1 MEGKRNPIALEI
13 YYLGYSL
20 ANLKELLDH
29 NFPWHLVKDELDRLK
44 RYKFVTSLEFVGNNA
59 EQYISWLSRD
69 ISDDSKP
76 LGNKLSIWL
85 RSMISEWEGQLNEVS
100 KRWVISIPQVYL
112 DIGKLNAGV
121 QPFLQDEEFN
131 ILQPIERQGLDEGAS
146 CLLHNS
152 FTSAEFIVLRIAESL
167 LRRWYEK
174 KTGNKLERQMWGE
187 ILDELNDLYPK
198 KSERPKELSLL
209 DYLRGRRNEIAH
221 PEAISSPEEATA
233 TFLNVIAVC
242 KAIKNELLR

>member
-29 NFPWHLVKDELDRLK
+29 DFPWHLVKDELDRLK

-85 RSMISEWEGQLNEVS
+85 V
-100 KRWVISIPQVYL
+100 
-112 DIGKLNAGV
+112 
-121 QPFLQDEEFN
+121 
-131 ILQPIERQGLDEGAS
+131 
-146 CLLHNS
+146 
-152 FTSAEFIVLRIAESL
+152 
-167 LRRWYEK
+167 
-174 KTGNKLERQMWGE
+174 
-187 ILDELNDLYPK
+187 ND
-198 KSERPKELSLL
+198 
-209 DYLRGRRNEIAH
+209 
-221 PEAISSPEEATA
+221 
-233 TFLNVIAVC
+233 
-242 KAIKNELLR
+242 